1 MKKIFKFLPHLLCAV
16 LMLGGVLTI
25 DPSFAAGT
33 GKTYY
38 VSVSGNDQSNGTGAA
53 TAFKTFKKALSV
65 ANPGDTILAK
75 GGVYSEKVTFSKSGA
90 AGAPI
95 TLKNA
100 PGETPVLDGTGI
112 TAADEGMIN
121 LYSKSYITVSG
132 FEIRNLKTSKTS
144 QTPMGISIEGSGTSI
159 KILNNK
165 IHSIENPRGNAH
177 GIAVYGTSGTTA
189 ISDLVIDGNSIYNCK
204 LGQSEAL
211 VLNGNVDGFKVTNNT
226 VHDNDNIGIDFIGY
240 EGTAPAND
248 NARNGICTGNRVYNI
263 SSKNNPTYSGDA
275 CAGGIYVDGGF
286 NILIDSNI
294 VKNADIGIEVATEQG
309 SVTKNITVTNNL
321 VTDCKPQAGL
331 SFGSSSDAKGGTV
344 ENMKVINNTFYNN
357 TSAIQIQ
364 KANSNTNMVKNN
376 IFFGGKAITGTVG
389 NNVFETTSPVIH
401 CL

>member
-132 FEIRNLKTSKTS
+132 FEIRNLKTSKTR
-144 QTPMGISIEGSGTSI
+144 T
-159 KILNNK
+159 
-165 IHSIENPRGNAH
+165 
-177 GIAVYGTSGTTA
+177 
-189 ISDLVIDGNSIYNCK
+189 
-204 LGQSEAL
+204 
-211 VLNGNVDGFKVTNNT
+211 
-226 VHDNDNIGIDFIGY
+226 
-240 EGTAPAND
+240 
-248 NARNGICTGNRVYNI
+248 
-263 SSKNNPTYSGDA
+263 
-275 CAGGIYVDGGF
+275 
-286 NILIDSNI
+286 
-294 VKNADIGIEVATEQG
+294 
-309 SVTKNITVTNNL
+309 
-321 VTDCKPQAGL
+321 
-331 SFGSSSDAKGGTV
+331 
-344 ENMKVINNTFYNN
+344 
-357 TSAIQIQ
+357 
-364 KANSNTNMVKNN
+364 
-376 IFFGGKAITGTVG
+376 
-389 NNVFETTSPVIH
+389 
-401 CL
+401 